1 MQLFNRI
8 AVGLACVAAFAS
20 TAAFAAWPEKP
31 IKIVVPYPPGGT
43 TDVLARPIAQKL
55 SERLGQ
61 PVVIENKA
69 GAGGTIGSAAVARS
83 APDGYTMVL
92 GTIGTHGVNYALNEK
107 LSYHPLK
114 DFVGVVPVAAV
125 PNVLVVRSD
134 APYKGFQD
142 VVAAAKAKPNE
153 LSHGSTGIGASPQ
166 LSLALLKRMA
176 GVQIN
181 EIMYKGG
188 GPVMIDLLGG
198 QVTMAFDA
206 VATSIPHISAG
217 KLRPLAVTSKQRV
230 KALPDVPSV
239 SEFYPGYD
247 VVAWYAFWAPAGTP
261 ADIVKRL
268 NSEINA
274 ILKTPELQAQL
285 AKAGAEMMGGSVE
298 DFAAMH
304 QREFDRWYGFIKEI
318 GLKAE

>member
-1 MQLFNRI
+1 MNSFNRL
-8 AVGLACVAAFAS
+8 AAGLACVAALAS
-20 TAAFAAWPEKP
+20 AGVLAAWPEKP
-31 IKIVVPYPPGGT
+31 LKIVVPYPPGGT

-61 PVVIENKA
+61 PVVVENKA
-69 GAGGTIGSAAVARS
+69 GAGGTIGSAMVAAS
-83 APDGYTMVL
+83 APDGYTIVL

-114 DFVGVVPVAAV
+114 DFVGIVPIAAV
-125 PNVLVVRSD
+125 PNVLVVRTD
-134 APYKGFQD
+134 APYKSVQE

-188 GPVMIDLLGG
+188 APVMIDLLGG

-230 KALPDVPSV
+230 KALPDVPSI
-239 SEFYPGYD
+239 SEVYPGYD

-261 ADIVKRL
+261 ADVVKRL
-268 NSEINA
+268 NTEINA

-285 AKAGAEMMGGSVE
+285 AKAGAEQMGGSVE
-298 DFAAMH
+298 EFAAMH
-304 QREFDRWYGFIKEI
+304 KREFDRWYAFIKEI
-318 GLKAE
+318 GLTNQ